1 MSDQRQAPFYCPY
14 CGEEDLVP
22 ADVPADAGGW
32 TCRSC
37 LRVFE
42 LRHVGIARP
51 TSDATMEVDR

>member
-22 ADVPADAGGW
+22 AEAGGW

-37 LRVFE
+37 LRIFE
-42 LRHVGIARP
+42 LRHVGVAHP
-51 TSDATMEVDR
+51 TVEAPQEVDL